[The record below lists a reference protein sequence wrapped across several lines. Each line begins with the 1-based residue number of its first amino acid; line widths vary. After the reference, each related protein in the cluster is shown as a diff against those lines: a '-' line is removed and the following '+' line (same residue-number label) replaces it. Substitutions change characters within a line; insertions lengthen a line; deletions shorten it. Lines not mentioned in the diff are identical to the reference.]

1 MSIIKTKSTNDYFY
15 SDLHTELHEHV
26 EDYCL
31 DPSCIEEY
39 SQVEDKY
46 IKTEEDIYNHFNTV
60 NEFVKDM
67 IATFLLDN
75 GAERLYFKQFY
86 YFKGT
91 KIEIKDYL
99 LEECDIL
106 SANGRIDIDTSDS
119 YLFSCELGD
128 GNCILWKLTKCI
140 PSYVID
146 PSEDLCELREYV
158 YEYEGKLYATFS
170 YEKL

>member
-15 SDLHTELHEHV
+15 SNLLTELHEHV

-31 DPSCIEEY
+31 DPTCIEEY

-46 IKTEEDIYNHFNTV
+46 IKIEEEIFNHFNTV
-60 NEFVKDM
+60 NEFVKCM
-67 IATFLLDN
+67 INKFLLDN
-75 GAERLYFKQFY
+75 GAKRLYFKEYY

-106 SANGRIDIDTSDS
+106 RIELDTSDS
-119 YLFSCELGD
+119 YLFGCELGD
-128 GNCILWKLTKCI
+128 GNCILWKLSK
-140 PSYVID
+140 
-146 PSEDLCELREYV
+146 
-158 YEYEGKLYATFS
+158 
-170 YEKL
+170 